1 MPGALNVCSFVFAVD
16 VHHVLFIG
24 HDAASHALYS
34 GVPYVFVVL
43 HGKIHQVSHFTLACV
58 LPTYKAST
66 LCDYHCKPVLS
77 DVWKWSSKV
86 LQIFSDATWYCHN
99 EICTLYS
106 DSTEWIDEINNS
118 KNFNFGM
125 FAWASRLLFFHQ
137 ILLEKCKGIS
147 SEKAKAGAA
156 FHVHTANKGQACNS
170 YKGFTSTPG

>member
-77 DVWKWSSKV
+77 DVFKIESDPLKCSRSSVMLLGTVIMKYV
-86 LQIFSDATWYCHN
+86 HYTVIALN
-99 EICTLYS
+99 E
-106 DSTEWIDEINNS
+106 
-118 KNFNFGM
+118 
-125 FAWASRLLFFHQ
+125 
-137 ILLEKCKGIS
+137 
-147 SEKAKAGAA
+147 
-156 FHVHTANKGQACNS
+156 
-170 YKGFTSTPG
+170 